1 MGVQTFRRLSGQLV
15 FFATVALLPS
25 ILVAQDT
32 GSIVGTVSDSTSGAP
47 LAAVLLTLSLPEGEA
62 VRSAL
67 TGPAGTFRIDALP
80 PGEYDI
86 QASLPGWEPLA
97 SPIVSVTGGGAA
109 RARITMVERPYRL
122 NPLTVSVSRA
132 GEKVLD
138 APAAV
143 QIVSLE
149 DMQRQPAL
157 TTVEH
162 IRDQAAV
169 DFVQT
174 GLQGSYVVVRGFN
187 NVFSGAT
194 LTLTDNRIA
203 RLPSLRANI
212 SYFNPINSL
221 DLDRTDVV
229 LGPSSALYGPNV
241 EQGVIHSFT
250 RPPIDDPGIS
260 ISVASGI
267 RQQPAVPEQGLEAS
281 SEGVTHVEGR
291 VGFRAS
297 EALGFKVSGQY
308 FSAAD
313 YRYRDAEEQHQQ
325 QMALAC
331 LEGGSDITDP
341 NCLNFADGL
350 ETSDP
355 ADRAELERRISNVAG
370 GRDEDLERWT
380 LDARLDWRPNLHT
393 SLVLAG
399 GRATAVNSVDLTGL
413 GSAQIVD
420 WAYDYVQA
428 RLQWRDLFAQVFV
441 NRNANDGSYLLRS
454 GKTLVDNSRL
464 LVAQLQHVSRVG
476 DRNRLVYGLDFLR
489 TVPVTDS
496 TINGRNEHD
505 DDVNE
510 LGGYMQWESALT
522 RQLDMVLA
530 ARVDKN
536 SRLADPVFSPRAALV
551 YRPKPGHSL
560 RLTFNRSFSTPNTIS
575 LFLDLSGGT
584 LPLGGPFRYDV
595 RAQGGTDTGF
605 TFPRSGGVPMH
616 LSPFADLIGSTT
628 REYLPSSAPVL
639 WSEGVAVAQVLAA
652 AGDID
657 PDLALLLTELT
668 PPDDSQVS
676 VVALSLNPDG
686 AEDEPPFVP
695 FPGGLE
701 GVRDLPPLE
710 AGITNTL
717 EAGYKGLLDERL
729 LVGASGWYSHVSNR
743 ISALR
748 VISPNVFL
756 DGTSLN
762 SYLAEEFLARV
773 GTDFP
778 DDETA
783 LAAAAAVSSAMAEVP
798 LGVVAPEQAG
808 GTTAPVVL
816 TDRNLGSFDLLG
828 VDLSLAWYLTGSW
841 SLEGTASWVSD
852 NVFVAGDGPEAEVV
866 PLNAPGFKGSVAVAY
881 GDPAGGF
888 HATARARGI
897 RGFPASSGVFAGQ
910 VEDYGVVDLTMGY
923 RFRRS
928 GLWLQ
933 LGIQNVLDTD
943 YSAFPGAPTLGRM
956 TLLRL
961 RYDTPRVLE

>member
-1 MGVQTFRRLSGQLV
+1 
-15 FFATVALLPS
+15 
-25 ILVAQDT
+25 
-32 GSIVGTVSDSTSGAP
+32 
-47 LAAVLLTLSLPEGEA
+47 
-62 VRSAL
+62 
-67 TGPAGTFRIDALP
+67 
-80 PGEYDI
+80 
-86 QASLPGWEPLA
+86 
-97 SPIVSVTGGGAA
+97 
-109 RARITMVERPYRL
+109 
-122 NPLTVSVSRA
+122 
-132 GEKVLD
+132 
-138 APAAV
+138 
-143 QIVSLE
+143 
-149 DMQRQPAL
+149 
-157 TTVEH
+157 
-162 IRDQAAV
+162 
-169 DFVQT
+169 
-174 GLQGSYVVVRGFN
+174 
-187 NVFSGAT
+187 
-194 LTLTDNRIA
+194 
-203 RLPSLRANI
+203 
-212 SYFNPINSL
+212 
-221 DLDRTDVV
+221 
-229 LGPSSALYGPNV
+229 
-241 EQGVIHSFT
+241 
-250 RPPIDDPGIS
+250 
-260 ISVASGI
+260 
-267 RQQPAVPEQGLEAS
+267 
-281 SEGVTHVEGR
+281 
-291 VGFRAS
+291 
-297 EALGFKVSGQY
+297 
-308 FSAAD
+308 
-313 YRYRDAEEQHQQ
+313 
-325 QMALAC
+325 
-331 LEGGSDITDP
+331 
-341 NCLNFADGL
+341 
-350 ETSDP
+350 
-355 ADRAELERRISNVAG
+355 
-370 GRDEDLERWT
+370 
-380 LDARLDWRPNLHT
+380 
-393 SLVLAG
+393 
-399 GRATAVNSVDLTGL
+399 
-413 GSAQIVD
+413 
-420 WAYDYVQA
+420 
-428 RLQWRDLFAQVFV
+428 
-441 NRNANDGSYLLRS
+441 
-454 GKTLVDNSRL
+454 
-464 LVAQLQHVSRVG
+464 
-476 DRNRLVYGLDFLR
+476 
-489 TVPVTDS
+489 
-496 TINGRNEHD
+496 
-505 DDVNE
+505 
-510 LGGYMQWESALT
+510 
-522 RQLDMVLA
+522 
-530 ARVDKN
+530 
-536 SRLADPVFSPRAALV
+536 
-551 YRPKPGHSL
+551 
-560 RLTFNRSFSTPNTIS
+560 
-575 LFLDLSGGT
+575 
-584 LPLGGPFRYDV
+584 
-595 RAQGGTDTGF
+595 
-605 TFPRSGGVPMH
+605 MH